1 MTVEHA
7 ELARIAFAH
16 SPHPL
21 PWGELRTWGPHP
33 LDDDRG
39 RHDGTVLPGAG
50 EPASTAPGCGA
61 AGRRNDLRPPDS
73 TRTRDRLRDR
83 LSRLKSHQQLQ
94 SCSTDGNE
102 LLLRIQTPSHN
113 TQNIGENLK
122 QHTRTFS
129 FKLVERSVV
138 NTQRGQ

>member
-7 ELARIAFAH
+7 ELARISFAH

-21 PWGELRTWGPHP
+21 PWSGLRTWGPHP

-39 RHDGTVLPGAG
+39 RHDGAVLPGAG
-50 EPASTAPGCGA
+50 QHASSTPGCGA

-83 LSRLKSHQQLQ
+83 LSQHPAAHDFCLGNQPKVASEDGFGAWRSHVTL
-94 SCSTDGNE
+94 CA
-102 LLLRIQTPSHN
+102 LRSRPA
-113 TQNIGENLK
+113 G
-122 QHTRTFS
+122 
-129 FKLVERSVV
+129 
-138 NTQRGQ
+138 